1 VTDADHTPGG
11 TATMDRRSTI
21 GTTMDDA
28 PLAGSFAEGHEE
40 GFAAVYAAFRGP
52 VFGLSVN
59 MLADPGLAEEATQQ
73 AFIGLWRSRERF
85 DPQRSLAA
93 WVFGIARKA
102 AIDVYRR
109 ERRGPATTAQDPE
122 IAVEGFSAERLWEV
136 WEVRR
141 AVEALPPEEA
151 AVVRLAHYS
160 QLTHGEIAEHLG
172 IPVGTVKSRSH
183 RAHRR
188 LAGTLSH
195 LFDEP
200 EAAPAGDPGGGATDG
215 VAAGGRP

>member
-1 VTDADHTPGG
+1 
-11 TATMDRRSTI
+11 
-21 GTTMDDA
+21 MDDS
-28 PLAGSFAEGHEE
+28 PLADRFAEGHEE
-40 GFAAVYAAFRGP
+40 GFTAVYTAFRGP
-52 VFGLSVN
+52 VFGLAVN

-73 AFIGLWRSRERF
+73 TFIGLWRGRDRF

-93 WVFGIARKA
+93 WIFGIARKA

-141 AVEALPPEEA
+141 AVEGLPPEEA
-151 AVVRLAHYS
+151 GIVRLAHYY
-160 QLTHGEIAEHLG
+160 QMTHSEIAAHLG
-172 IPVGTVKSRSH
+172 VPVGTVKSRSH

-188 LAGTLSH
+188 LARSLSH

-200 EAAPAGDPGGGATDG
+200 DTAEADASGRSSARAGVPAGGKP
-215 VAAGGRP
+215 

>member
-1 VTDADHTPGG
+1 
-11 TATMDRRSTI
+11 
-21 GTTMDDA
+21 MDDS
-28 PLAGSFAEGHEE
+28 PLADRFAEGHEE
-40 GFAAVYAAFRGP
+40 GFTAVYTAFRGP
-52 VFGLSVN
+52 VFGLAVN

-73 AFIGLWRSRERF
+73 TFIGLWRGRDRF

-93 WVFGIARKA
+93 WIFGIARKA

-141 AVEALPPEEA
+141 AVEELPPEEA
-151 AVVRLAHYS
+151 AIVRLAHFY
-160 QLTHGEIAEHLG
+160 QMTHSEIAAHLA

-188 LAGTLSH
+188 LAEALSH

-200 EAAPAGDPGGGATDG
+200 DAAAAGEPGRSSAAVGVPAGGQ
-215 VAAGGRP
+215 R

>member
-1 VTDADHTPGG
+1 
-11 TATMDRRSTI
+11 MDES
-21 GTTMDDA
+21 
-28 PLAGSFAEGHEE
+28 PLADRFAAGHEE
-40 GFAAVYAAFRGP
+40 GFTAVYAAFRGP
-52 VFGLSVN
+52 VFGLAVN

-73 AFIGLWRSRERF
+73 AFIGLWRGRERF
-85 DPQRSLAA
+85 DPKRSLAA

-109 ERRGPATTAQDPE
+109 ERRGPGTVSQDPE

-141 AVEALPPEEA
+141 AVEELPPEEA
-151 AVVRLAHYS
+151 AIVRLAHYY
-160 QLTHGEIAEHLG
+160 QMTHSEIAAHLR

-195 LFDEP
+195 LFDEEDGAVP
-200 EAAPAGDPGGGATDG
+200 AEDSGPSSTTTAAAAPVGGQQ
-215 VAAGGRP
+215 

>member
-1 VTDADHTPGG
+1 
-11 TATMDRRSTI
+11 
-21 GTTMDDA
+21 MDDS
-28 PLAGSFAEGHEE
+28 PLAGRFAEGHEE
-40 GFAAVYAAFRGP
+40 GFTAVYVAFRGP
-52 VFGLSVN
+52 VFGLAVN

-73 AFIGLWRSRERF
+73 TFIGLWRGRDRF

-93 WVFGIARKA
+93 WIFGIARKA

-122 IAVEGFSAERLWEV
+122 IAVEGLSAERLWEV

-141 AVEALPPEEA
+141 AVEGLPSEEA
-151 AVVRLAHYS
+151 EIVRLAHYY
-160 QLTHGEIAEHLG
+160 QMTHSEIAAHLG

-188 LAGTLSH
+188 LAGSLSH
-195 LFDEP
+195 LFDDP
-200 EAAPAGDPGGGATDG
+200 DAAPADEPGRSSATAGAP
-215 VAAGGRP
+215 AGGQP